1 MMRERLLV
9 LAERRAHLAAQASAE
24 RETIAAL
31 LLPFD
36 AMSARAA
43 AFLVIGKAVSE
54 WAGRYPLFVAA
65 GVALLAVLRPARTV
79 RWLTQA
85 WSLWRLYQGARGWW
99 QRFSAGAGTPVQI
112 PR

>member
-9 LAERRAHLAAQASAE
+9 LAERRARLAAQANAE

-31 LLPFD
+31 LVPFD

-43 AFLVIGKAVSE
+43 TFLGIARTVAERAS
-54 WAGRYPLFVAA
+54 RYPLFVAT
-65 GVALLAVLRPARTV
+65 GVALLAVLRPGRTV
-79 RWLTQA
+79 RWLTRA

-99 QRFSAGAGTPVQI
+99 QRFSAGAGTPVRI